1 MQLLQA
7 PRHSLQHVSS
17 PQYIPDW
24 RSIELSAQDGP
35 EETASRHDAQML
47 TARAVPVDPYTAWL
61 EEREADRRSSVLLQD
76 ASHGQAWFSS

>member
-7 PRHSLQHVSS
+7 PRHSLQRVSS

-61 EEREADRRSSVLLQD
+61 EEREADRRSSVLPQA
-76 ASHGQAWFSS
+76 ASHGQAWFSG